1 MDFNIEV
8 GGECSWEKFRKKG
21 DVSVCSSP
29 EVIKKMSDFLE
40 SMGEKLSN
48 KNINDHGVKKEIVEK
63 MKEKTGCSSESCAVQ
78 NKHFEEFASPFVIK
92 ENLKNFKTKGPANST
107 EWLSN
112 FDIDDV
118 LNEVKK
124 AYADE
129 KFWNIPFQMRDF
141 KKNAPDTNADDT
153 TKNENLETFDIV
165 KKYKE
170 GYRCFGVVINTDYS
184 TGKGVHWFCL
194 FVDMRTDNVTIE
206 YFNSSG
212 SEPLTEISAWMKK
225 TKVLLE
231 KEFPNKKV
239 EDLVVSKEEH
249 QKDDHSCGVYSL
261 YYVISRVSRIPYQYF
276 ENNLVKDSKMHKFR
290 NFLFRHDA

>member
-1 MDFNIEV
+1 MEFKPS
-8 GGECSWEKFRKKG
+8 ECSWEKFRKKG

-29 EVIKKMSDFLE
+29 EVIKKMADFLE
-40 SMGEKLSN
+40 SMGEKLSHAN
-48 KNINDHGVKKEIVEK
+48 ATDGKAKVEIIEK
-63 MKEKTGCSSESCAVQ
+63 MKEKTGCESESCVVQ
-78 NKHFEEFASPFVIK
+78 DEKFEKFASPFIVK
-92 ENLKNFKTKGPANST
+92 KNLNENFKTKGPANST

-118 LNEVKK
+118 LKEIKK
-124 AYADE
+124 TYSDE
-129 KFWNIPFQMRDF
+129 KFWHIPFQMRDF
-141 KKNAPDTNADDT
+141 KKNAPAAHAGEG

-184 TGKGVHWFCL
+184 TGNGIHWFCL
-194 FVDMRTDNVTIE
+194 FVDMRSDKATVE

-212 SEPLTEISAWMKK
+212 NEPLTEISAWMKK

-231 KEFPNKKV
+231 KEFTNKTV
-239 EDLVVSKEEH
+239 ADLVVSKEEH

-261 YYVISRVSRIPYQYF
+261 YYVISRVSCIPYQYF
-276 ENNLVKDSKMHKFR
+276 QNNLIKDSKMHQFR
-290 NFLFRHDA
+290 NFLFRHDK